1 MRQNENATLTAVPGI
16 RVGHWTD
23 ADAGTGCTVILL
35 PPEGAVAGVEVR
47 GAAPGT
53 RETDLLRP
61 GTLVERVHAI
71 LLGGGSA
78 FGLAA
83 ADGVMHYL
91 EESGVGFQTRAGVV
105 PIVPAA
111 ILFDLPLG
119 RADVRPGPDQGYAAC
134 RAASDDPVSQG
145 TVGAGTGATIAKAL
159 GMDHALKGGLGT
171 AVRTMPNGHVVAVM
185 IAVNAFGDIV
195 DPETAEVLA
204 GPRRADGGFE
214 DTREVLLR
222 PQRSAAMTSD
232 GSNTTIG
239 VVATDIPLTVAEANR
254 LAVMAHSGIARAIR
268 PSYGMGD
275 GDTLF
280 VVSTVSEPSPEEV
293 VDLTALGATA
303 AWTVERA
310 IVSAVRQATSL
321 AGVPSASEHQRTAG
335 GERR

>member
-23 ADAGTGCTVILL
+23 ADAGTGCSVILL

-53 RETDLLRP
+53 RETDLLRS

-83 ADGVMHYL
+83 ADGVMRYL
-91 EESGVGFQTRAGVV
+91 EEGGVGFQTRAGVV

-134 RAASDDPVSQG
+134 RAASDAPVSQG

-159 GMDHALKGGLGT
+159 GMDHALKGGLGS
-171 AVRTMPNGHVVAVM
+171 AVRYMPNGHVVAVM

-222 PQRSAAMTSD
+222 PQRSTAMASD

-275 GDTLF
+275 GDALF
-280 VVSTVSEPSPEEV
+280 VVSTSFAPSPEEA

-310 IVSAVRQATSL
+310 IVSAVRHATSL
-321 AGVPSASEHQRTAG
+321 AGVPSASEYQRTAG